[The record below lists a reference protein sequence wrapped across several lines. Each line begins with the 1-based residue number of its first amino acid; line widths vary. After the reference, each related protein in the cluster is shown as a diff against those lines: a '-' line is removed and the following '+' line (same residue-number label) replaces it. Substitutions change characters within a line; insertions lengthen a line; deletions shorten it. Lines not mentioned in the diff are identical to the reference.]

1 MNKNLR
7 NRVLIILGVIA
18 AAVYFTFPLEKHV
31 NLGLDLKGGMH
42 LVLKVDTEKLEENA
56 RKDAVLRAIEILRN
70 RIDSMGVG
78 ETVIQRQG
86 ENEILVQLP
95 GVTDRDAALAMVGK
109 VAQLEF
115 RLVDDDPGRLKAAL
129 EGIVPPGFILKYVKD
144 QEREPLLLEDQV
156 ALSGERI
163 SDARVDFDTQGF
175 GQPYISITLNS
186 EGTAEFSNLTRS
198 NVGRRLAIL
207 LDGEVLS
214 APNIK
219 EAILGGNAQ
228 ITGHFSLD
236 EASLLALALRS
247 GALPAPMHVEEERTI
262 GPLLGKDSIAAGIDA
277 TKIGAAAV
285 IMFMLFYYLKAGFI
299 ADVALLINLLLI
311 FGTMGFLNIMLPESQ
326 LTLTLPG
333 IAGIVLTLGMA
344 VDANVLINER
354 IREEIKNGRTI
365 QAAISSGFSRAL
377 SAIVDSNATTLIAAF
392 MLFQFGSGPIK
403 GFAVTLTIGLL
414 TSLFT
419 ALFVSRTLFNLFQNL
434 GLLHKLPMLGL
445 WPNSKIDFLSM
456 PKRVIAFS
464 LSIGLILATV
474 MVLNQKKSDA
484 YGIDF
489 VGGQIQEYKFTKPVQ
504 VDRLREGLHASGV
517 DAVIQQFEQSPEI
530 IMIRSSADTYDKV
543 SKQFQEMFPDN
554 KFEILRI
561 ENVGPVVGKA
571 LRKAAV
577 LAIVFALGAIL
588 IYVGFRFKHFDFAAG
603 GVVAILHD
611 VFVTMGILVMLGRQ
625 LDLLVVTALLTIAGY
640 SINDTIVIYDRVR
653 ENMVKLGRKSLKEI
667 INESINQ
674 TLSRTLL
681 TTFATALVVVAL
693 YFYGGEVLN
702 TFALCLM
709 IGFVVGTYSTVFIV
723 SPIVLALQRKK

>member
-7 NRVLIILGVIA
+7 NRLLIIFAVILGAI
-18 AAVYFTFPLEKHV
+18 YCTFPLEKHI

-42 LVLKVDTEKLEENA
+42 LVLKVETEKLNQDA
-56 RKDAVLRAIEILRN
+56 RSDAVLRAIEILRN
-70 RIDSMGVG
+70 RIDSLGVG

-95 GVTDRDAALAMVGK
+95 GVTDRDAALAIVGK

-115 RLVDDDPGRLKAAL
+115 RLVDEDANRLKEAL
-129 EGIVPPGFILKYVKD
+129 GGKIPSGFVLKYIKD
-144 QEREPLLLEDQV
+144 EEREPILLEDKV

-163 SDARVDFDTQGF
+163 ADARVDFDTTGF
-175 GQPYISITLNS
+175 GQPHISLSLNA
-186 EGTAEFSNLTRS
+186 EGTKEFGALTRN
-198 NVGRRLAIL
+198 NVGRRLAII
-207 LDGEVLS
+207 LDEEVLS

-228 ITGHFSLD
+228 ISGQFTFE
-236 EASLLALALRS
+236 EASLLALSLRS
-247 GALPAPMHVEEERTI
+247 GALPAPMHIEEERTI
-262 GPLLGKDSIAAGIDA
+262 GPLLGKDSIEAGIDA
-277 TKIGAAAV
+277 TKIGAMMV
-285 IMFMLFYYLKAGFI
+285 FIFMLVYYLKAGVI
-299 ADVALLINLLLI
+299 ADIALLINLLLI
-311 FGTMGFLNIMLPESQ
+311 FGTMGFLNIMLPESP

-354 IREEIKNGRTI
+354 IREEISNGRTI

-419 ALFVSRTLFNLFQNL
+419 ALFVSRTLFNLFDHL
-434 GLLHKLPMLGL
+434 GLMPKLPMLSL
-445 WPNSKIDFLSM
+445 WSNSKIDFLSM
-456 PKRVIAFS
+456 PKRVIAFT

-489 VGGQIQEYKFTKPVQ
+489 VGGQIQEYKFTRPVE
-504 VDRLREGLHASGV
+504 VDRLREGLRNSGV

-577 LAIVFALGAIL
+577 LAIVFALGGIL
-588 IYVGFRFKHFDFAAG
+588 IYVGFRFKHFDFATG

-611 VFVTMGILVMLGRQ
+611 VFVTMGILVMMGRQ

-653 ENMVKLGRKSLKEI
+653 ENMLKLGRKTLKEI

-681 TTFATALVVVAL
+681 TTLATSLVVVAL

-723 SPIVLALQRKK
+723 SPVVLALQRKK